1 MTHKNRFFFTER
13 LNCTCKINS
22 LLLQQHMLRC
32 HMLRKTVTHVGS
44 TSQNVLL
51 RNQIYETD
59 SLVEETLCYVSS
71 NVMKYN
77 SFTT

>member
-1 MTHKNRFFFTER
+1 
-13 LNCTCKINS
+13 
-22 LLLQQHMLRC
+22 MLRC